1 MLAAPKWGL
10 RDPVQVSLRPS
21 LLSGI
26 PIQATLRSPQL
37 QVPNLEPGL
46 RVVFT
51 DLFAFWT
58 FMERFSGLAEIGKCP
73 DLGFSKTYQGI
84 DVHGANKNRYSG
96 SREPQS

>member
-1 MLAAPKWGL
+1 MGIT
-10 RDPVQVSLRPS
+10 RPS
-21 LLSGI
+21 
-26 PIQATLRSPQL
+26 
-37 QVPNLEPGL
+37 PGL
-46 RVVFT
+46 ATAVLTLGNSNSGHSAVAPAPGSQSGTRTAGGFT

-73 DLGFSKTYQGI
+73 DLGFSKTQGI

>member
-1 MLAAPKWGL
+1 M
-10 RDPVQVSLRPS
+10 
-21 LLSGI
+21 
-26 PIQATLRSPQL
+26 
-37 QVPNLEPGL
+37 
-46 RVVFT
+46 VFT